1 MSADA
6 PLSSEEDTM
15 LPMKTLTCI
24 EHLLHL
30 YWCAESFP
38 MNPKAVEWLRT
49 NELIVPSH
57 LTEVGWRVTERG
69 KAYVE
74 AIRELPLPVQV
85 TEWRI
90 P

>member
-1 MSADA
+1 MNGQVPSEKSTKL
-6 PLSSEEDTM
+6 PL
-15 LPMKTLTCI
+15 KTLTCI

-30 YWCAESFP
+30 YWCPEAFP
-38 MNPKAVEWLRT
+38 MNPNAIEWLRF
-49 NELIVPSH
+49 NELIVPSS
-57 LTEVGWRVTERG
+57 LTEVAWRVTDRG

-74 AIRELPLPVQV
+74 AIRNLPLPVLV

>member
-1 MSADA
+1 MSD
-6 PLSSEEDTM
+6 PHTSEESTL

-24 EHLLHL
+24 EHLLHI
-30 YWCAESFP
+30 YWSPEPFP
-38 MNPKAVEWLRT
+38 MNERALEWLRF
-49 NELIVPSH
+49 NELIVPSS
-57 LTEVGWRVTERG
+57 LTEVAWRVTDRG